1 MQVRVMG
8 QQSSFK
14 FKETDLKPYPTK
26 VIDDSK
32 RRNNPAVIIS
42 WDNNIES
49 SRNID
54 GSYSFY
60 IKSPVPFSYFGVGW
74 SCENDNVVP
83 ESFKIKYRTKK
94 NNFDWD
100 DWREVK
106 GEVLPNETPTN
117 LYWSNIIFLSDKELY
132 NECEIILL
140 TPEKINTTRVDLV
153 DMISNN
159 SDRNNFEKLENKDII
174 NESNK
179 NRGCPQPSIIPRSD
193 WCGSFTACQNPTYTP
208 TVIYP
213 THVIMHHGASP
224 DTYTDGYSIVRSYW
238 DYHVNTN
245 GWLDIGYNY
254 LVDKYGNIFQ
264 GRYNPSNTTQD
275 VQGAHATSYNS
286 YSIGICFLGNT
297 DVTNSTTVQLSK
309 LEDLLAW
316 WFDWRGFDPTT
327 SASINSQN
335 LPRVMGHR
343 DVASTTCPGNNL
355 YNLLAQIRT
364 NTKNNIIACNSSCT
378 AVTIATHPQTQSVN
392 SGSTVVFNVSVNG
405 TPPFIYFWFKD
416 NVLQGGPINTSAT
429 SNSFTITNLTTS
441 DNGSYN
447 CKINNCNN
455 EYQAQSNDATLTVT
469 ASNQIPTI
477 SISSPSNG
485 QSFTTQ
491 NISVAGTA
499 NDPDGSISLVQF
511 RVNSGS
517 WQDATGTTSW
527 SGSVTLSSGS
537 NTIEAKSQ
545 DNTGA
550 WSNPVSINVTY
561 SASNQIPTISI
572 SSPDNGQ
579 SFTTQNISVAG
590 TANDPDGS
598 ISLVQFRVNSGSWQ
612 DATGTT
618 SWSGSVTLSSGSNTI
633 EAKSQDNIGAWSSI
647 VPINV
652 TSTVPLITITY
663 PNGGETLKMDTTIN
677 ITWTSANISGTA
689 NIELFQGTSFITSIG
704 QCNISNQTYSW
715 HIPTDLFS
723 GSVYKIKILSASIDS
738 IFDFSNTYFTILPA
752 TGIEENTIADFF
764 KIYPNP
770 TTGELF
776 IENGSDM
783 EIQKIEVY
791 NMLGQI
797 IIESTISDNIVNTAT
812 NKTYKLN
819 LQSLATGNYNLK
831 ICTAKELIIKQIT
844 VGKNNK

>member
-1 MQVRVMG
+1 MKKIFTILFLCIVVIAMQVRVMG

-193 WCGSFTACQNPTYTP
+193 WCGSFTACQNATYTP

-545 DNTGA
+545 DN
-550 WSNPVSINVTY
+550 
-561 SASNQIPTISI
+561 
-572 SSPDNGQ
+572 
-579 SFTTQNISVAG
+579 
-590 TANDPDGS
+590 
-598 ISLVQFRVNSGSWQ
+598 
-612 DATGTT
+612 
-618 SWSGSVTLSSGSNTI
+618 
-633 EAKSQDNIGAWSSI
+633 IGAWSSI

-831 ICTAKELIIKQIT
+831 ICTAKELIIKQI
-844 VGKNNK
+844 

>member
-1 MQVRVMG
+1 MKKIFTILFLCIVVIAMQVRVMG

-477 SISSPSNG
+477 SISSP
-485 QSFTTQ
+485 
-491 NISVAGTA
+491 
-499 NDPDGSISLVQF
+499 
-511 RVNSGS
+511 
-517 WQDATGTTSW
+517 
-527 SGSVTLSSGS
+527 
-537 NTIEAKSQ
+537 E
-545 DNTGA
+545 
-550 WSNPVSINVTY
+550 
-561 SASNQIPTISI
+561 
-572 SSPDNGQ
+572 
-579 SFTTQNISVAG
+579 
-590 TANDPDGS
+590 
-598 ISLVQFRVNSGSWQ
+598 
-612 DATGTT
+612 
-618 SWSGSVTLSSGSNTI
+618 
-633 EAKSQDNIGAWSSI
+633 
-647 VPINV
+647 
-652 TSTVPLITITY
+652 
-663 PNGGETLKMDTTIN
+663 
-677 ITWTSANISGTA
+677 
-689 NIELFQGTSFITSIG
+689 
-704 QCNISNQTYSW
+704 
-715 HIPTDLFS
+715 
-723 GSVYKIKILSASIDS
+723 
-738 IFDFSNTYFTILPA
+738 
-752 TGIEENTIADFF
+752 
-764 KIYPNP
+764 
-770 TTGELF
+770 
-776 IENGSDM
+776 
-783 EIQKIEVY
+783 
-791 NMLGQI
+791 
-797 IIESTISDNIVNTAT
+797 
-812 NKTYKLN
+812 
-819 LQSLATGNYNLK
+819 
-831 ICTAKELIIKQIT
+831 
-844 VGKNNK
+844 

>member
-1 MQVRVMG
+1 MKKIFTILFLCIVVIAMQVRVMG

-545 DNTGA
+545 DN
-550 WSNPVSINVTY
+550 
-561 SASNQIPTISI
+561 
-572 SSPDNGQ
+572 
-579 SFTTQNISVAG
+579 
-590 TANDPDGS
+590 
-598 ISLVQFRVNSGSWQ
+598 
-612 DATGTT
+612 
-618 SWSGSVTLSSGSNTI
+618 
-633 EAKSQDNIGAWSSI
+633 IGAWSSI